1 MSNCFYAHA
10 GYKTIILY
18 STIRLSLSF
27 KCSDYDQ
34 AIFSSSK
41 ILVEVVAMFELL
53 AELEIGKYVAEG
65 LDVG

>member
-18 STIRLSLSF
+18 STIRSSLSF

-34 AIFSSSK
+34 AIFSSFK
-41 ILVEVVAMFELL
+41 ILVEVVAMFEIL
-53 AELEIGKYVAEG
+53 AGLEMGKYVAEG
-65 LDVG
+65 LDAG

>member
-1 MSNCFYAHA
+1 M
-10 GYKTIILY
+10 
-18 STIRLSLSF
+18 LSLSL

-53 AELEIGKYVAEG
+53 AELEMGKYVAEG
-65 LDVG
+65 WDVG